1 MLSISEPFTL
11 ERKYFSMI
19 CEAACREDCE
29 KMAVMLEQEMQ
40 RIMDFFGLKELSRNL
55 MIYMTSDREVYKA
68 HMEKIAGQN
77 ESIQYFDW
85 MIADTYDNDINLL
98 SLEACHEIEM
108 HKEFDEEEYRKLIV
122 HEFVHICHRHCFCR
136 TVTWDKFCVWF
147 WEALATV
154 LSGQNYPDI
163 RIECTPEQLLTQFPD
178 IPDSYTIANNIGKY
192 MMKTMSHEKILH
204 YIYQP
209 EDLANDLA
217 GILEQMKK
225 IPGSM

>member
-55 MIYMTSDREVYKA
+55 MIYMTSSREVYKA

-122 HEFVHICHRHCFCR
+122 HEFCSHLPPPLFLQNGDLGQILC
-136 TVTWDKFCVWF
+136 
-147 WEALATV
+147 LV
-154 LSGQNYPDI
+154 LGSSGN
-163 RIECTPEQLLTQFPD
+163 RSVRSEL
-178 IPDSYTIANNIGKY
+178 
-192 MMKTMSHEKILH
+192 
-204 YIYQP
+204 
-209 EDLANDLA
+209 
-217 GILEQMKK
+217 
-225 IPGSM
+225 PGYSN